1 MTLLSEIQ
9 SDLKQAMLDKDDMTR
24 DTLRMFK
31 SEVQKFEIDSQETA
45 DDAKA
50 LQIINKMIKQ
60 RKDSIA
66 QFTEGGRADLADK
79 EELEVTILSKY
90 KPQQLNESEISEKVQ
105 SAISESEASTMQD
118 IGKVMGILKSSIQ
131 AGTADMGIVSKIV
144 KDQLS

>member
-1 MTLLSEIQ
+1 
-9 SDLKQAMLDKDDMTR
+9 MLDKDDMTR

-66 QFTEGGRADLADK
+66 QFTDGGRADLADK

-105 SAISESEASTMQD
+105 SAISESGASTMQD
-118 IGKVMGILKSSIQ
+118 IGKVMGILKSSIP

>member
-1 MTLLSEIQ
+1 
-9 SDLKQAMLDKDDMTR
+9 MLDKDDMTR

-79 EELEVTILSKY
+79 EQLEVTILSKY
-90 KPQQLNESEISEKVQ
+90 KPQQLSESEISEKVK
-105 SAISESEASTMQD
+105 SAVSDSGAASMQD
-118 IGKVMGILKSSIQ
+118 IGKVMGILKSSIP

>member
-1 MTLLSEIQ
+1 LTLLSKIQ

-66 QFTEGGRADLADK
+66 QFTDGGRADLADK

-90 KPQQLNESEISEKVQ
+90 KPQQLNESEISKKVQ
-105 SAISESEASTMQD
+105 SAISESGASIMQD
-118 IGKVMGILKSSIQ
+118 IGKVMGILKSSIP

>member
-1 MTLLSEIQ
+1 
-9 SDLKQAMLDKDDMTR
+9 MLDKDDMTR

-66 QFTEGGRADLADK
+66 QFSEGGRADLADK

-105 SAISESEASTMQD
+105 SAISESGASTMQD

>member
-1 MTLLSEIQ
+1 
-9 SDLKQAMLDKDDMTR
+9 MLDKDDMTR

-90 KPQQLNESEISEKVQ
+90 KPQQLNESEILGNLSVR
-105 SAISESEASTMQD
+105 
-118 IGKVMGILKSSIQ
+118 
-131 AGTADMGIVSKIV
+131 VSRKACHLYR
-144 KDQLS
+144 Q

>member
-1 MTLLSEIQ
+1 
-9 SDLKQAMLDKDDMTR
+9 MLDKDDMTR

-105 SAISESEASTMQD
+105 SAISESGASTMQD
-118 IGKVMGILKSSIQ
+118 IGKVMGILKSSIP

-144 KDQLS
+144 KEQLS

>member
-1 MTLLSEIQ
+1 LTLLSEIQ

-31 SEVQKFEIDSQETA
+31 SEVQKFEIDNQETA

-66 QFTEGGRADLADK
+66 QFTEGGRVDLAEK
-79 EELEVTILSKY
+79 EQLEVTILSKY
-90 KPQQLNESEISEKVQ
+90 KPQQLNEFEITEKVQ
-105 SAISESEASTMQD
+105 SAISESGASTMQD
-118 IGKVMGILKSSIQ
+118 IGKVMGILKHSI
-131 AGTADMGIVSKIV
+131 APGTADMGVVSKIV
-144 KDQLS
+144 KDQLN

>member
-1 MTLLSEIQ
+1 
-9 SDLKQAMLDKDDMTR
+9 MLDKDDKTR

-79 EELEVTILSKY
+79 EELEVTTLSKY

-105 SAISESEASTMQD
+105 SAISESGASTMQD
-118 IGKVMGILKSSIQ
+118 IGKVMGILKSSIP

>member
-1 MTLLSEIQ
+1 
-9 SDLKQAMLDKDDMTR
+9 MLDKDDMTR

-60 RKDSIA
+60 RKDSIV
-66 QFTEGGRADLADK
+66 QFTDGGRADLADK

-90 KPQQLNESEISEKVQ
+90 KPQQLNESEISKKVQ
-105 SAISESEASTMQD
+105 SAISESGASTMQD
-118 IGKVMGILKSSIQ
+118 IGKVMGILKSSIP